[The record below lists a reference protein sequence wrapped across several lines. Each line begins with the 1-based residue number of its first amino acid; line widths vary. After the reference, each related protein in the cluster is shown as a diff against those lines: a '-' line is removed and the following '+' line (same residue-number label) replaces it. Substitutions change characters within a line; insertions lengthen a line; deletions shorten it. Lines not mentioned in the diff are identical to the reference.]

1 MNNKFKIIQP
11 FLRIAKFLLL
21 IISCALLFADLSLM
35 RETRNLAKSYSDHQ
49 NQATW
54 FLFQLTKELSE
65 LVAES
70 NHIGDGD
77 QHMKKV
83 WLKYDLAWSRFDLVL
98 DSKEADNFLSNNQT
112 KLFFSRLFE
121 DYKALEPLLKE
132 VTDLDVEKG
141 ETFNRAVNE
150 LYVSMI
156 DFVNRNFRVASPL
169 YQEQQ
174 RKANYLESL
183 QWIFLIGFV
192 FCICLISGTFYL
204 EARHHKYI
212 ALSDSLT
219 SLGNRL
225 ALFEAI
231 DKLKLEQGKF
241 TVYLLD
247 MDGFKAINDKFGH
260 QEGDK
265 VLVAFAKYL
274 NAITVPNCEAFR
286 IGGDEFAIVQ
296 TFSNATLESTVVNY
310 VRAPSQGNNYFKHS
324 QLAVSVG
331 VSHYPNDAEDIDDL
345 LGIADMKM
353 YEMKFSNKQ
362 DKQQRKK
369 QV

>member
-1 MNNKFKIIQP
+1 MTNNFKIIQP
-11 FLRIAKFLLL
+11 FLRIAKVMLLTISCVLLL
-21 IISCALLFADLSLM
+21 ANISLM
-35 RETRNLAKSYSDHQ
+35 KETRQLAKSYSDHQ

-77 QHMKKV
+77 EHMKFV

-98 DSKEADNFLSNNQT
+98 ESREADNFLSNNHT
-112 KLFFSRLFE
+112 KSFFTSLFE
-121 DYKALEPLLKE
+121 DYKALEPMLHG
-132 VTDLDVEKG
+132 VSDTDLEKG
-141 ETFNRAVNE
+141 KLFNEAVND
-150 LYVSMI
+150 LYVNMI

-174 RKANYLESL
+174 RKANRLESL
-183 QWIFLIGFV
+183 QWVFLIGFV

-212 ALSDSLT
+212 AMSDSLT

-231 DKLKLEQGKF
+231 GKLKQDQKNF

-247 MDGFKAINDKFGH
+247 MDGFKAINDQFGH
-260 QEGDK
+260 QEGDR

-274 NAITVPNCEAFR
+274 NGITVPNCEAYR

-296 TFSNATLESTVVNY
+296 TFSNPTLEGSVVNY
-310 VRAPSQGNNYFKHS
+310 VRYPSQGNNYFKYS

-331 VSHYPNDAEDIDDL
+331 VSHYPDDAEEVDDL

-362 DKQQRKK
+362 DKQKRKK